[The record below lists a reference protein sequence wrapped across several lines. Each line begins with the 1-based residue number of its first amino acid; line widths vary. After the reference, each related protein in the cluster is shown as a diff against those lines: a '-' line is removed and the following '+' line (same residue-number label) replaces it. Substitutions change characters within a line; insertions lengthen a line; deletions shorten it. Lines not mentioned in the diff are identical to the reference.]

1 VKTYGILYKFFQQH
15 TAATLRMP
23 IARPDSVR
31 MIGSVVPLMLIGM
44 LATCIIFFVL
54 GLLVAALM
62 VQTPLAAWLR
72 EKVANTLANWL
83 FYTFILWSVVVPLLQ
98 RYRSGPALYVL
109 EMYFLQTGFIKAYFR
124 VAIIA
129 VISVTSFF
137 YPAQNMFPD
146 GYECWEPGHCVFC
159 AYVCERIEQDEIK
172 RQVFASLTDDAR
184 ARVCD
189 LVEGVEPKWPNESK
203 GAQLPSTSTTE
214 ASVPPP
220 SGDFE

>member
-1 VKTYGILYKFFQQH
+1 
-15 TAATLRMP
+15 MP

-129 VISVTSFF
+129 VISVTASARALPSTPTAEPELSEDDHRLRLFSRSRCALSRVEQSFF

-159 AYVCERIEQDEIK
+159 A
-172 RQVFASLTDDAR
+172 
-184 ARVCD
+184 
-189 LVEGVEPKWPNESK
+189 
-203 GAQLPSTSTTE
+203 
-214 ASVPPP
+214 
-220 SGDFE
+220 